1 MDSKKIHYKMYKAGK
16 RWLFAGII
24 VVSFGLGSSVAV
36 TKVNADSTSTTGA
49 TASDNTS
56 VAGTSQASTSTSGAS
71 SSSETAKSTE
81 TSESSN
87 SDTTNATETSENTS
101 SVATSATETS
111 ESTNSSS
118 TSTAK
123 TSESTSSAA
132 TTSEDA
138 SNSATNTSD
147 SSSTTSS
154 SQSST
159 TESTVD
165 SNTAT
170 TASSTSSSSTSSS
183 STNSSSN
190 SSAAVSSSTESTA
203 DTTTAGNAAA
213 TTSSDSNS
221 VQVSYTTLLDQLK
234 ANTVLASE
242 NDSFVEVTKDNFLD
256 YFTLNGSATYDA
268 TTGIVTLT
276 PDENNQVGNFSLNSE
291 INMNTSFTLT
301 GSVNLGSDPNGADG
315 IGFAFHTGNTN
326 DIGNAGG
333 NLGIG
338 GLQNAIGFK
347 LDTWNNGYQAPNKDV
362 DGAQVS
368 STDSNGFGWN
378 GDSMSAPYG
387 TFVTTS
393 DQEIKTAD
401 GTEVQRWWA
410 EDQTGTAKSL
420 SKADINGQFHNFV
433 VAYDGATRVL
443 TISYTQTSGKV
454 LTWSTTVDSSY
465 EAMAMVV
472 SASTGG
478 AKNLQQFKID
488 SFDFQQAATVNV
500 TYVDQN
506 GNVLATGEVDYPDGP
521 YVDGTYTTE
530 QKDIANYKFIGM
542 ADGTNTTTGL
552 SSIDANGTLNENGN
566 NGTVVYVYAPDYQAT
581 SKTVNETINYVDQ
594 NGKTVA
600 ESSKSAVTFVTVTNP
615 VDGSVTYYYK
625 SGAVDTPTIGNDGIP
640 EGEGWT
646 QTDSGN
652 FAEVANPTVAGYK
665 VISNDAPASDLS
677 KVAAQQVTNDSSD
690 LNYTV
695 VYAPAY
701 AATTK
706 TVNETINYV
715 DQNGKTVADAYKA
728 TPITFVTVTN
738 PVDNSKTYYYK
749 SGAVDTPT
757 IGNDGVPE
765 GEGWTKADSTGFSAV
780 ANPTVAGYKVI
791 SNDAPA
797 SDLSKVATQSV
808 TADSSDLNYTVVY
821 APAYQATT
829 KTVNETINYVDQ
841 SGKAVADTYKATPI
855 TFVTVTNPVDGS
867 VTYYYKSGAIDTPT
881 IGNDGVP
888 EGEGWTKADSADFS
902 EVANPNIANYE
913 VISNDA
919 PASDLTKVA
928 AQQVTTDSSD
938 LNYTVVYKLK
948 EEKATVKYIDD
959 TTNTTLTSKDLSGAF
974 GSTDDYR
981 TADTIKYYE
990 NKGYVL
996 VSDNYP
1002 SDGVVYDQDGVIKSY
1017 EVHLVHG
1024 TTPINPDNPQEPGEP
1039 INPNDP
1045 DSPKWPD
1052 GTDKDSLTKTVTET
1066 VHYKYEDG
1074 TQAAPDKTD
1083 SVTFEHE
1090 FVIDNVTGE
1099 IIKDNGWKA
1108 VNDDTTFDTKVSP
1121 IIDGYTA
1128 DKKQID
1134 EITGL
1139 TQNSAD
1145 VVETVIYTKNAEPVI
1160 PDKPVTPDK
1169 PVVPDKPV
1177 TPDKPVVPDKP
1188 VTPDQPVTP
1197 AKPMTPSNNNGSTNS
1212 NTPTNSNGGDSVTT
1226 TPLSNVTTKPA
1237 SSKKTVAK
1245 VTAAKASLPQTGDEQ
1260 SSKVSVI
1267 GAILIALASIGTLFG
1282 LGKRNKKESK

>member
-36 TKVNADSTSTTGA
+36 TKVNADSTSTTDA

-81 TSESSN
+81 TSESSS
-87 SDTTNATETSENTS
+87 SDTTSATETSENTS
-101 SVATSATETS
+101 SAETSATETS

-165 SNTAT
+165 SNNAT
-170 TASSTSSSSTSSS
+170 TASSTSSS

-203 DTTTAGNAAA
+203 DTTTVGNAAA

-315 IGFAFHTGNTN
+315 IGFAFHTGNTD

-393 DQEIKTAD
+393 DQQIKTAD

-410 EDQTGTAKSL
+410 EDQTGTAQSL
-420 SKADINGQFHNFV
+420 SKADIDGQFHNFV
-433 VAYDGATRVL
+433 VSYDGSTRLL
-443 TISYTQTSGKV
+443 TIEYTQTDGTI

-521 YVDGTYTTE
+521 YVTGTYTTE

-552 SSIDANGTLNENGN
+552 SSINANGTLNENGN

-615 VDGSVTYYYK
+615 V
-625 SGAVDTPTIGNDGIP
+625 
-640 EGEGWT
+640 
-646 QTDSGN
+646 
-652 FAEVANPTVAGYK
+652 
-665 VISNDAPASDLS
+665 
-677 KVAAQQVTNDSSD
+677 
-690 LNYTV
+690 
-695 VYAPAY
+695 
-701 AATTK
+701 
-706 TVNETINYV
+706 
-715 DQNGKTVADAYKA
+715 
-728 TPITFVTVTN
+728 
-738 PVDNSKTYYYK
+738 
-749 SGAVDTPT
+749 
-757 IGNDGVPE
+757 
-765 GEGWTKADSTGFSAV
+765 
-780 ANPTVAGYKVI
+780 
-791 SNDAPA
+791 
-797 SDLSKVATQSV
+797 
-808 TADSSDLNYTVVY
+808 
-821 APAYQATT
+821 
-829 KTVNETINYVDQ
+829 
-841 SGKAVADTYKATPI
+841 
-855 TFVTVTNPVDGS
+855 
-867 VTYYYKSGAIDTPT
+867 
-881 IGNDGVP
+881 
-888 EGEGWTKADSADFS
+888 
-902 EVANPNIANYE
+902 
-913 VISNDA
+913 
-919 PASDLTKVA
+919 
-928 AQQVTTDSSD
+928 
-938 LNYTVVYKLK
+938 
-948 EEKATVKYIDD
+948 
-959 TTNTTLTSKDLSGAF
+959 
-974 GSTDDYR
+974 
-981 TADTIKYYE
+981 
-990 NKGYVL
+990 
-996 VSDNYP
+996 
-1002 SDGVVYDQDGVIKSY
+1002 
-1017 EVHLVHG
+1017 
-1024 TTPINPDNPQEPGEP
+1024 
-1039 INPNDP
+1039 
-1045 DSPKWPD
+1045 
-1052 GTDKDSLTKTVTET
+1052 
-1066 VHYKYEDG
+1066 
-1074 TQAAPDKTD
+1074 
-1083 SVTFEHE
+1083 
-1090 FVIDNVTGE
+1090 
-1099 IIKDNGWKA
+1099 
-1108 VNDDTTFDTKVSP
+1108 
-1121 IIDGYTA
+1121 
-1128 DKKQID
+1128 
-1134 EITGL
+1134 
-1139 TQNSAD
+1139 
-1145 VVETVIYTKNAEPVI
+1145 
-1160 PDKPVTPDK
+1160 
-1169 PVVPDKPV
+1169 
-1177 TPDKPVVPDKP
+1177 
-1188 VTPDQPVTP
+1188 
-1197 AKPMTPSNNNGSTNS
+1197 
-1212 NTPTNSNGGDSVTT
+1212 
-1226 TPLSNVTTKPA
+1226 
-1237 SSKKTVAK
+1237 
-1245 VTAAKASLPQTGDEQ
+1245 
-1260 SSKVSVI
+1260 
-1267 GAILIALASIGTLFG
+1267 
-1282 LGKRNKKESK
+1282 